1 MPGPSCGAASG
12 SGAARSGRRSAAAGR
27 TAAAGS
33 VGTDSH
39 VAGSPAGVAGS
50 ASVAGGGAAQVSS
63 VVGIDPAASESSH
76 THCVASGGAFGG
88 IALCVLIHLADLE
101 CSVYVCVF
109 VCCCLLLS
117 MVVVV
122 VRCCWCTC
130 CNGRRVKMIPY
141 RGILETKVGIAL
153 PRGVLYFRSFVL
165 EPLIVLGLANL
176 ISRSIDW
183 LVVPDLYLTRCQSDD

>member
-1 MPGPSCGAASG
+1 MPGLSYGAASG

-88 IALCVLIHLADLE
+88 IALCVLIHLANLE
-101 CSVYVCVF
+101 CVCVR
-109 VCCCLLLS
+109 CLLWLLF
-117 MVVVV
+117 VIVYCC
-122 VRCCWCTC
+122 RCCALLVVEE
-130 CNGRRVKMIPY
+130 RVKMIPY